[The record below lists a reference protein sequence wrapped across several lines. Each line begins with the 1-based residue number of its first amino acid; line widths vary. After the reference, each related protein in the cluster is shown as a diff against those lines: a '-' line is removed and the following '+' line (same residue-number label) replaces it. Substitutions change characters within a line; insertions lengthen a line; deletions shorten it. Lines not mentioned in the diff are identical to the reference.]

1 MGGAHLHTNEEVL
14 DRSKANV
21 LRYCEIIQGKTA
33 LLRTWEEKYPDDV
46 DYIRELKKK
55 IRTAQVL
62 LSHIK

>member
-21 LRYCEIIQGKTA
+21 IRYCEIIEGKTA
-33 LLRTWEEKYPDDV
+33 LLQTWEEKYPDDQ
-46 DYIRELKKK
+46 DYIKELKTK
-55 IRTAQVL
+55 IRRAQIL